1 MAIAYLGL
9 GSNLG
14 NKRHNLI
21 KAAALLAERAG
32 DILALSSFYE
42 TAPWGFVSDNSF
54 LNAAM
59 KLETTLSPLELLETT
74 QEIEKELGRTEKSNS
89 SDYQDRVIDVDLL
102 LYDDQIL
109 QTPVLTLPHPH
120 LHERR
125 FVLEPLAEIA
135 PFCVVPVIGKSVA
148 KLLELLRE

>member
-148 KLLELLRE
+148 ELLELLRE